1 MNLPEDRHPLLYV
14 YVDVD
19 HQQPDKFRS
28 RCISRGA
35 TALLGKWPDH
45 LTFSWMM
52 GVIGLVSL
60 LTCFLIIIVALVM
73 ASAGHH
79 YGRRSLLEKC
89 ERNAHVVQFVHM
101 KNLEDLTV
109 NENATYFV
117 EILTN
122 DRIRNDS
129 LCSIESFLKK
139 TTSPVFLVLI
149 LVNSSQE
156 NLTSVEDL
164 ERAHTNF
171 VTITFDMNTFF
182 NRTLFA
188 NFQSNDPKFLT
199 FLAKILVSWNV
210 GGTVLDTKLKYLKD
224 RNTIFPADEKDVSL
238 GTYENDVVLISV
250 KRFCHAYI
258 FDILKTIAETRDI
271 VKYNQVEIIE
281 NAKKRFCRGK
291 WNCRGVKFVPSST
304 FCTVRKK
311 NDNCAFLV
319 SKPSKEMNTTQF
331 HRLKKTLVHRK
342 EYEDTRNVSPT
353 QMV

>member
-1 MNLPEDRHPLLYV
+1 
-14 YVDVD
+14 
-19 HQQPDKFRS
+19 
-28 RCISRGA
+28 
-35 TALLGKWPDH
+35 
-45 LTFSWMM
+45 
-52 GVIGLVSL
+52 
-60 LTCFLIIIVALVM
+60 
-73 ASAGHH
+73 
-79 YGRRSLLEKC
+79 
-89 ERNAHVVQFVHM
+89 M

-319 SKPSKEMNTTQF
+319 SKPSKEMNTTQVNSEWQQF
-331 HRLKKTLVHRK
+331 CPIVRSLLWKIRTRKDGLNSRRYEVQKSKLTCWWSWQCGYHWPELLPRYFTLLSIRAS
-342 EYEDTRNVSPT
+342 RIPT
-353 QMV
+353 HGWWTGR